1 MIYMDFESVL
11 VFYFKILNSKIQM
24 GLVLTKYQ
32 KYVAAVM
39 VISQY
44 VLMINLVNL
53 LNYTY
58 EKMLF
63 TVTVISSMIA
73 NIRK

>member
-1 MIYMDFESVL
+1 MIYMDFESIL

-39 VISQY
+39 VIS
-44 VLMINLVNL
+44 
-53 LNYTY
+53 
-58 EKMLF
+58 
-63 TVTVISSMIA
+63 
-73 NIRK
+73 

>member
-1 MIYMDFESVL
+1 MIYMDFESIL